1 MFMGE
6 YSPALD
12 EKGRVAIPVKLRKAF
27 GDEAS
32 MEKLV
37 VTHGFDK
44 CLMAFR
50 EEEWKIFVE
59 TKLMPLSQS
68 DPKNR
73 MSVRFLIGGASECEL
88 DKQGRMV
95 IPSYL
100 LKYAEIESDVII
112 LGLSNKIE
120 IWSKEVYENYK
131 PEGSALES
139 FANDL
144 GF

>member
-6 YSPALD
+6 YHPTLD

-27 GDEAS
+27 GS
-32 MEKLV
+32 NTVIEKFI

-50 EEEWKIFVE
+50 EEDWREFIEKKIV
-59 TKLMPLSQS
+59 PLSQS

-73 MSVRFLIGGASECEL
+73 TIMRRLFGGAYECDL
-88 DKQGRMV
+88 DKQGRML
-95 IPSYL
+95 IPAYL
-100 LKYAEIESDVII
+100 LDEAEIKKDVTI
-112 LGLSNKIE
+112 LGLFKRIE
-120 IWSKEVYENYK
+120 IWDSEIYESYK
-131 PEGSALES
+131 PGDKAIDI
-139 FANDL
+139 FAQDL